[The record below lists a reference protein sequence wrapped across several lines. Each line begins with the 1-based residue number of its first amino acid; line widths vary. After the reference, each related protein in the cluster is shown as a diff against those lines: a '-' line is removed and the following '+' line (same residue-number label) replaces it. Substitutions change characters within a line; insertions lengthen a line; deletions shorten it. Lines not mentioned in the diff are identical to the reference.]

1 MISLK
6 TAVILMTLVVATL
19 ADKPSPTYKR
29 ESTANSKEAVTAATE
44 KTIVNA
50 KVVKAEERQDQ
61 YGAPAIE
68 QYGAPAIETYG
79 APAQEQYGAPA
90 APAQESYGA
99 PKAPAQDSYGSPSAP
114 VQEAYGAPKAPA
126 YSAPAAAPS
135 EVGTQGYYYYYYP
148 VSTSPVQAPAKP
160 SYAPPRQGFAGG
172 NNALANIGIPIG
184 VIIIVGIGIAI
195 GIGILI
201 AVASST
207 TTTTTTGRSLVNYLT
222 DNMDDV
228 TQIVYNGI
236 KLYSQLNSRQ

>member
-79 APAQEQYGAPA
+79 
-90 APAQESYGA
+90 
-99 PKAPAQDSYGSPSAP
+99 APAQDSYGSPSAP